1 MAITLAMSSG
11 DLDDNAR
18 GVVITITGRDK
29 LTQDVAEALLSEY
42 DYKRDCNGKLVNM
55 RAVGPGAKA
64 LIQGEVNR
72 ILTRLRSLQASDS
85 YITDAERITSIGTV
99 AVTALNDTD
108 YQFKATVYTADN
120 SSLTLSD
127 VVSFR
132 KVNLS
137 HTYPGG
143 LFPLQQ

>member
-1 MAITLAMSSG
+1 MSITLAMSSG

-18 GVVITITGRDK
+18 GVVITISGRDK
-29 LTQDVAEALLSEY
+29 LTQDIAEALISEY

-64 LIQGEVNR
+64 LIQGEVTR
-72 ILTRLRSLQASDS
+72 ILNRLRSLQASDS
-85 YITDAERITSIGTV
+85 YITDAERITTIGTV
-99 AVTALNDTD
+99 AVVAINDTD
-108 YQFKATVYTADN
+108 YQFTATVYTADN

-137 HTYPGG
+137 HTYPSGM
-143 LFPLQQ
+143 FPLQ

>member
-1 MAITLAMSSG
+1 MSITLAMSSG

-18 GVVITITGRDK
+18 GVVITISGRDK
-29 LTQDVAEALLSEY
+29 LTQDVAEALISEY

-64 LIQGEVNR
+64 LIQGEVSR
-72 ILTRLRSLQASDS
+72 ILNRLRSLQSSDS
-85 YITDAERITSIGTV
+85 YITDAERITTVGTIT
-99 AVTALNDTD
+99 VTEINDTD
-108 YQFKATVYTADN
+108 FQFAATIYTADN

-127 VVSFR
+127 IVSFR
-132 KVNLS
+132 RVNLS

-143 LFPLQQ
+143 LFPLQ

>member
-1 MAITLAMSSG
+1 MSITLAMSSG

-18 GVVITITGRDK
+18 GVVITISGRDK
-29 LTQDVAEALLSEY
+29 LTQDIAEALISEY

-64 LIQGEVNR
+64 LIQGEVTR
-72 ILTRLRSLQASDS
+72 ILNRLRSLQASDS
-85 YITDAERITSIGTV
+85 YITDAERITTIGTV
-99 AVTALNDTD
+99 AVVAINDTD
-108 YQFKATVYTADN
+108 YQFTATVYTADN
-120 SSLTLSD
+120 NSLTLSD

-143 LFPLQQ
+143 MFPLQ

>member
-1 MAITLAMSSG
+1 MSITLAMSSG

-18 GVVITITGRDK
+18 GVVITISGRDK
-29 LTQDVAEALLSEY
+29 LTQDIAEALISEY

-64 LIQGEVNR
+64 LIQGEVTR
-72 ILTRLRSLQASDS
+72 ILNRLRSLQASDS
-85 YITDAERITSIGTV
+85 YITDAERITTIGTV
-99 AVTALNDTD
+99 AVVAINDTD
-108 YQFKATVYTADN
+108 YQFTATVYTADN

-143 LFPLQQ
+143 MFPLQ

>member
-1 MAITLAMSSG
+1 MSITLAMSSG

-18 GVVITITGRDK
+18 GVVITISGRDK
-29 LTQDVAEALLSEY
+29 LTQDIAEALISEY

-64 LIQGEVNR
+64 LIQGEVTR
-72 ILTRLRSLQASDS
+72 ILNRLRSLQASDS
-85 YITDAERITSIGTV
+85 YITDAERITTIGTV
-99 AVTALNDTD
+99 AVVAISDTD
-108 YQFKATVYTADN
+108 YQFTATVYTADN
-120 SSLTLSD
+120 NSLTLSD

-143 LFPLQQ
+143 MFPLQ